1 MNVRIFFINFMLLF
15 VLKFI
20 YYIIF
25 LFLVKIIVWVWF
37 MVKVKGG
44 ILFELKVI
52 KKWKLFINDVKKE

>member
-44 ILFELKVI
+44 NLFELKVI

>member
-37 MVKVKGG
+37 IVKVKGG
-44 ILFELKVI
+44 NLFELKVI

>member
-25 LFLVKIIVWVWF
+25 LFLDKIIVWVWF

-44 ILFELKVI
+44 NLFELKVI